1 MKKRILCISAIS
13 IVVAVVLGIAIF
25 FATHVSI
32 RGTYFPRNAP
42 VYDLTGFDL
51 SVEEYTD
58 LRSRFPDSQILWNVP
73 FQGSRYPTTTEKLTL
88 TALTEEDV
96 LLLDHF
102 PQLKQVDG
110 SQCPDLDNLLLLQ
123 ARRPSCQVLYQV
135 PLGSEN
141 CSCLSTA
148 FTAADATAEQLDAA
162 LPLLPRLRQLT
173 LEGELPAPEV
183 LLRLRE
189 AFPDVTMT
197 FSMDICGQTCPSAAQ
212 TMDFTGLPVTFQE
225 LSRLLPLFPALT
237 EVNLTD
243 TPLSDSELKALAT
256 QLPDIF
262 FLCTMDFVGIPLSTD
277 TTEIDISRRKD
288 VTVEEIEALLPFFPH
303 LKKLNMSRCGID
315 DETMDA
321 LNRRHPDTSIV
332 WTLQIGLV
340 TLRTDA
346 TVFFPASINEL
357 SLPSEEQLKKLR
369 YCTEMVAVDVGHC
382 HTSNCDWAQYMPHL
396 KYLIIADTSISDL
409 TPLSGLKELVYL
421 EVFSTDV
428 VDYSPLLGCTALQDL
443 NVGNTFGDPEPLSRM
458 TWLHNL
464 YWFGTKRDPALYEKT
479 RLLPEQLPDTNVV
492 LTGGR
497 NIDAGWRYLPNYYLF
512 RDYIGGSFFNQE
524 GIQSRW
530 GFTDGERIMACDKSI
545 HSPPV
550 HQVLAEIIRYRIDN
564 GLPIP
569 GVKNVGSEKAEILY
583 QTVCASGK

>member
-32 RGTYFPRNAP
+32 RGQYFPRNAP
-42 VYDLTGFDL
+42 VYDLTGYDL
-51 SVEEYTD
+51 TLEEYTD
-58 LRSRFPDSQILWNVP
+58 LCSRFPDSQILWDVP

-88 TALTEEDV
+88 TALSEEDV

-183 LLRLRE
+183 LLRLQT

-197 FSMDICGQTCPSAAQ
+197 FSMEICGQTCPSAAQ
-212 TMDFTGLPVTFQE
+212 TMDFTGLSVTFQE
-225 LSRLLPLFPALT
+225 LS
-237 EVNLTD
+237 
-243 TPLSDSELKALAT
+243 
-256 QLPDIF
+256 
-262 FLCTMDFVGIPLSTD
+262 
-277 TTEIDISRRKD
+277 
-288 VTVEEIEALLPFFPH
+288 
-303 LKKLNMSRCGID
+303 
-315 DETMDA
+315 
-321 LNRRHPDTSIV
+321 
-332 WTLQIGLV
+332 
-340 TLRTDA
+340 
-346 TVFFPASINEL
+346 
-357 SLPSEEQLKKLR
+357 
-369 YCTEMVAVDVGHC
+369 
-382 HTSNCDWAQYMPHL
+382 
-396 KYLIIADTSISDL
+396 
-409 TPLSGLKELVYL
+409 
-421 EVFSTDV
+421 
-428 VDYSPLLGCTALQDL
+428 
-443 NVGNTFGDPEPLSRM
+443 
-458 TWLHNL
+458 
-464 YWFGTKRDPALYEKT
+464 

-492 LTGGR
+492 LTGTR